1 MLTDRIR
8 SKLHQIQ
15 GAIND
20 SRASTELSRLGLGF
34 RPWPG
39 SAVRPA
45 ALQMLLNEIY
55 INGRRS
61 IVEFGSGLS
70 TLYLAKA
77 LNNIGEGHLVSFES
91 DEQWASIVRSW
102 LKEEGVES
110 RVTLVLAPMAACPLA
125 LNKLEWY
132 DLDTVTKAM
141 SGYSADCIFV
151 DGPLAYRD
159 ENKLSRYPA
168 IPALQSFL
176 ADEFVVVLDDAS
188 RDGEREVASK
198 WAKLL
203 GVDFVQFPMHG
214 NVARATKGRA
224 FETCP

>member
-1 MLTDRIR
+1 MLTDQIR

-20 SRASTELSRLGLGF
+20 SRASTELSRLGLAF

-45 ALQMLLNEIY
+45 ALQMLLNEIF

-61 IVEFGSGLS
+61 IVEFGSGIS

-77 LNNIGEGHLVSFES
+77 LDNIGDGHLVSFES
-91 DEQWASIVRSW
+91 DEQWAAIVRSW
-102 LKEEGVES
+102 LKEEGVEA
-110 RVTLVLAPMAACPLA
+110 RVTLVLAPMADCSLA
-125 LNKLEWY
+125 LNGLEWY
-132 DLDTVTKAM
+132 DLGTVTKAM
-141 SGYSADCIFV
+141 EGFSPDCVFV
-151 DGPLAYRD
+151 DGPLAYQR

-168 IPALQSFL
+168 VPALQSYL

-188 RDGEREVASK
+188 REGERQVASK
-198 WAKLL
+198 WASLL
-203 GVDFVQFPMHG
+203 GVDFVKFPIHG
-214 NVARATKGRA
+214 NVARATKGKA